1 MTTAVPAATAAPT
14 VERAMFENVV
24 VGVDGRPGGD
34 DAVALARQL
43 AAPDARVTLANIYG
57 STSWPPGSGGLFL
70 EEQRAGARAFLAR
83 ERDRWPGAA
92 TVCAAASTV
101 GRGLHELAAHRAA
114 DLLVVGSTH
123 RGIPGRVLVGDDTRA
138 TFNAPP
144 CAIAIAPH
152 GFALD
157 VVRVR
162 RIGVGYDDTAES
174 RRALAAARS
183 VAEHTGAGISV
194 MRVVSLEEVQ
204 RQTPLPADWPSTTAA
219 LVDQAQRELNALDG
233 VHGIAV
239 YGGPREELTK
249 LSSDVDLLVVGSRG
263 HGRFGGAFHGS
274 VSSYLEHHV
283 ASALLV
289 LPREVRDGPPEPAE
303 ELSAGTLAGA

>member
-1 MTTAVPAATAAPT
+1 
-14 VERAMFENVV
+14 MFDNVV

-43 AAPDARVTLANIYG
+43 AAPHARVTLANIYG
-57 STSWPPGSGGLFL
+57 STTWPPGSGGLFL
-70 EEQRAGARAFLAR
+70 EEQRTEARAFLAR

-101 GRGLHELAAHRAA
+101 GRGLHELAAHRRA
-114 DLLVVGSTH
+114 DLLVVGSAH
-123 RGIPGRVLVGDDTRA
+123 RGIPGKVLVGDDTRA
-138 TFNAPP
+138 TFNGAP

-152 GFALD
+152 GYAGDAHPLQ
-157 VVRVR
+157 

-174 RRALAAARS
+174 RRALAAARDI
-183 VAEHTGAGISV
+183 AEQTGAGITA
-194 MRVVSLEEVQ
+194 MRVVSIEDV
-204 RQTPLPADWPSTTAA
+204 RHQTPLPADWPSTTAA

-233 VHGIAV
+233 VEGVAV
-239 YGGPREELTK
+239 CGGPREELTK
-249 LSSDVDLLVVGSRG
+249 LSADVDVLVVGSRG

-289 LPREVRDGPPEPAE
+289 LPRDAAQTAGVVAAEQETADVTTPA
-303 ELSAGTLAGA
+303 GR

>member
-1 MTTAVPAATAAPT
+1 
-14 VERAMFENVV
+14 MFENLV
-24 VGVDGRPGGD
+24 VGVDGRPGGR

-43 AAPDARVTLANIYG
+43 GAPHARVTLANIYG
-57 STSWPPGSGGLFL
+57 STTWHPGSGGLFQ
-70 EEQRAGARAFLAR
+70 EEQRTGARALLAR

-101 GRGLHELAAHRAA
+101 GRGLHELAAHRGA

-123 RGIPGRVLVGDDTRA
+123 RGIPGKVLVGDDTRA
-138 TFNAPP
+138 AFNGAP

-152 GFALD
+152 GYAADARPLQ
-157 VVRVR
+157 

-174 RRALAAARS
+174 RRALAAARDI
-183 VAEHTGAGISV
+183 AGQTGAGITA
-194 MRVVSLEEVQ
+194 MRVVSLEDV
-204 RQTPLPADWPSTTAA
+204 RHQTPLPADWPSTTAA
-219 LVDQAQRELNALDG
+219 LVDQAQRELNALSG
-233 VHGIAV
+233 VEGVALS
-239 YGGPREELTK
+239 GGPREELTK
-249 LSSDVDLLVVGSRG
+249 LAADLDLLVVGSRG

-289 LPREVRDGPPEPAE
+289 LPRDGAQPAGVVAAEIEIAEVSTPAGP
-303 ELSAGTLAGA
+303 

>member
-1 MTTAVPAATAAPT
+1 
-14 VERAMFENVV
+14 MFENVV

-57 STSWPPGSGGLFL
+57 STSWPPGSGGALL
-70 EEQRAGARAFLAR
+70 DEQRTAARAFLSR

-101 GRGLHELAAHRAA
+101 GRGLHELAAHRTA

-123 RGIPGRVLVGDDTRA
+123 RGIPGKVLIGDDTRA

-157 VVRVR
+157 ARSIR
-162 RIGVGYDDTAES
+162 RIGVGYDGTDES
-174 RRALAAARS
+174 RRALAAARGI
-183 VAEHTGAGISV
+183 AEHTGAGITV
-194 MRVVSLEEVQ
+194 MRVVSLEDVQ
-204 RQTPLPADWPSTTAA
+204 HQTPLPADWPASAAA
-219 LVDQAQRELNALDG
+219 LVDQAQRELRALDG
-233 VHGIAV
+233 VERLAV
-239 YGGPREELTK
+239 SGGPREELTK
-249 LSSDVDLLVVGSRG
+249 LSGDVDLLVVGSRG
-263 HGRFGGAFHGS
+263 HGRLGGAFHGS
-274 VSSYLEHHV
+274 VSSYLQHHV

-289 LPREVRDGPPEPAE
+289 LPRVAAADATEPA
-303 ELSAGTLAGA
+303 AGRSVVSVT